1 MDLSVLDLK
10 ASESNSNRQSFDSEL
25 SVLSSRNSTPT
36 SESSEA
42 YGSSGAF
49 KIIKPQED
57 PLKKIRSYLNKITDR
72 SFDKIT
78 EEILRINLLEE
89 SSDPTDTKN
98 QELILPVVKTFL
110 SNICVF
116 ERNEETMNVYVKLFC
131 KMKNKWSG
139 IQGDLLMQ
147 IMMIELKKFFQQYAK
162 DSIESEESKNDK
174 KRNSCFKLCRFISLL
189 YNEEAI
195 PFTLVAAI
203 LNTFRKPNKLY
214 LEVFCKIYSDCQK
227 KLYNEPTFK
236 EKVFPIFTEFLQ
248 TSSKCSDLEPMHRF
262 MCQNILDETKTLK

>member
-49 KIIKPQED
+49 KIIKPQDD